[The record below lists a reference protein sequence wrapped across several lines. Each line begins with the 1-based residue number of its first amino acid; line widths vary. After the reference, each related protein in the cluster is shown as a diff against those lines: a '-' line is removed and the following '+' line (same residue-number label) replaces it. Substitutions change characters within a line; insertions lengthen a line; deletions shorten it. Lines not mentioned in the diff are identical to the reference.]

1 MVGQSYT
8 CHLRATHGSNTSIS
22 VAMFRLLGMA
32 KPEDEAR
39 KLMDSLRR
47 DNVPFNKGAGYRLV
61 R

>member
-1 MVGQSYT
+1 
-8 CHLRATHGSNTSIS
+8 
-22 VAMFRLLGMA
+22 MFRLLGMA

-47 DNVPFNKGAGYRLV
+47 DNVPFNEGAGYRLV